1 MEFIQINIISH
12 NTERFEFT
20 SRSLDEIK
28 KIKNKGS
35 IKINICYTNESDSNL
50 WELKCNELR
59 ESGINAEKNCINWN
73 GPEGNNYMNK
83 INSFISS
90 DCEYS
95 CSMDDDILLSC
106 YLWDYI
112 IENISILDNPDNLFI
127 TPLISNGIPSTD
139 LFIED
144 FFEKENRE
152 EIRSIFKNTHIPN
165 LWGANYESLNYE
177 KEEWGLDFYEKVGN
191 LSHYYKGIHPARISI
206 EAHKKMAELICENP
220 TKLLSKNEYH
230 TDIRKFP
237 YFCNSFYFIKTQTW
251 RKIIEDK
258 SLFRDSFD
266 EVPLNLYMQ
275 YNDLNMVFVRNGFC
289 LHMAYNTINTPDKSY
304 QKEIEEYYKINLI
317 GKI

>member
-1 MEFIQINIISH
+1 MDFIQINIISH
-12 NTERFEFT
+12 NPERFIFT

-28 KIKNKGS
+28 KIKNKNR

-59 ESGINAEKNCINWN
+59 DAGIDAGKNCIDRYDTD
-73 GPEGNNYMNK
+73 GTNYMNK

-106 YLWDYI
+106 HLWDYI
-112 IENISILDNPDNLFI
+112 IENISILDNPENLFI
-127 TPLISNGIPSTD
+127 SPLISNGIPSTD

-144 FFEKENRE
+144 FFEIESRE

-165 LWGANYESLNYE
+165 LWGANYESLNYQ
-177 KEEWGLDFYEKVGN
+177 KEEWGLEFYEKVRN
-191 LSHYYKGIHPARISI
+191 LEHYYKGIHPARVST
-206 EAHKKMAELICENP
+206 EAHKKMAELICGNP
-220 TKLLSKNEYH
+220 SKLLSKHEYNIE
-230 TDIRKFP
+230 IRKFP

-251 RKIIEDK
+251 KKIVDDK
-258 SLFRDSFD
+258 SLFRDPFD

-275 YNDLNMVFVRNGFC
+275 YNDLNMVLVRNGFC
-289 LHMAYNTINTPDKSY
+289 LHMAYNTIGTSEQKS
-304 QKEIEEYYKINLI
+304 IENYYIENFIRKI
-317 GKI
+317 